1 MTPDDAIAALGSNPQ
16 KAAEMAAYH
25 KVPRPYLGI
34 RYPKIDLLTKAWRA
48 KLTLSERCDLAQAL
62 WDSDIHEARVAAAK
76 LFTQA
81 RIKPDDTQ
89 VWEMIQSWVPQ
100 FDAWAIAD
108 SACMAGQK
116 RLLADPNRIETVATW
131 TTSDHLWTRRAAL
144 VMTLPWT
151 KQNHPKPQDLEI
163 RERVLGW
170 AASYCADSEWF
181 IQKSVAWWIR
191 ELSKHDAKRARQFLT
206 NYGAQMRPSLRKEA
220 GRLLRD

>member
-25 KVPRPYLGI
+25 KVSRRYLGI

-108 SACMAGQK
+108 SACIAGQK

>member
-1 MTPDDAIAALGSNPQ
+1 GAFARRSS
-16 KAAEMAAYH
+16 
-25 KVPRPYLGI
+25 
-34 RYPKIDLLTKAWRA
+34 
-48 KLTLSERCDLAQAL
+48 SETG
-62 WDSDIHEARVAAAK
+62 AR
-76 LFTQA
+76 
-81 RIKPDDTQ
+81 
-89 VWEMIQSWVPQ
+89 
-100 FDAWAIAD
+100 
-108 SACMAGQK
+108 
-116 RLLADPNRIETVATW
+116 
-131 TTSDHLWTRRAAL
+131 AL